1 MKHIIL
7 AALVGVLVCGP
18 AWGQE
23 QLAFCSN
30 MRGVSLEPGA
40 GTPQFEPSGFSGTDY
55 VVAIR
60 DNKAT
65 VLRKRGAERLG
76 ADLATVLRR
85 SDKEGWI
92 SFHSSHDEVAR
103 LFTLFTT
110 AKGTF
115 LAMTEHQIKFM
126 DEAPQV
132 RSFFANCK
140 SL

>member
-1 MKHIIL
+1 MRPILL
-7 AALVGVLVCGP
+7 AALMVLVVIGQ

-40 GTPQFEPSGFSGTDY
+40 GVPQFESDGFAGIDY
-55 VVAIR
+55 LVAIR
-60 DNKAT
+60 DNEAK
-65 VLRKRGAERLG
+65 VIRMRGSERKGV
-76 ADLATVLRR
+76 DHATVLRR
-85 SDKEGWI
+85 SVKEGWI

-115 LAMTEHQIKFM
+115 LGMTEHQIEVM
-126 DEAPQV
+126 GEAPQV

-140 SL
+140 S